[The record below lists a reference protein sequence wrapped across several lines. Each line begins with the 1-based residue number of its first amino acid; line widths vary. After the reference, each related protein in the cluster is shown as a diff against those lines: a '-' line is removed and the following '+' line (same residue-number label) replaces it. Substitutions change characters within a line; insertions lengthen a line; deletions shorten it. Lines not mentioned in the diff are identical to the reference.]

1 MSLRTLLRIV
11 SYFVVNSKIS
21 TIFADRDWMRLAQA
35 TGTPF
40 YYHSPRRQ
48 SGDLKWKAEF
58 ENILKEQVISDV
70 IPLWTR
76 ILNI

>member
-1 MSLRTLLRIV
+1 
-11 SYFVVNSKIS
+11 
-21 TIFADRDWMRLAQA
+21 MRLADA
-35 TGTPF
+35 TETSF
-40 YYHSPRRQ
+40 HYHSPRRQ
-48 SGDLKWKAEF
+48 SGDLKWKEEF

>member
-1 MSLRTLLRIV
+1 LFNLEIP
-11 SYFVVNSKIS
+11 
-21 TIFADRDWMRLAQA
+21 TIFAALKWMRLAEA
-35 TGTPF
+35 LGMPF
-40 YYHSPRRQ
+40 HYHSPRRL

>member
-1 MSLRTLLRIV
+1 V
-11 SYFVVNSKIS
+11 
-21 TIFADRDWMRLAQA
+21 AEA
-35 TGTPF
+35 TGTSF

-58 ENILKEQVISDV
+58 ENILKELVINYV
-70 IPLWTR
+70 IPLWTK

>member
-1 MSLRTLLRIV
+1 M
-11 SYFVVNSKIS
+11 
-21 TIFADRDWMRLAQA
+21 FADLEWRRVAEA
-35 TGTPF
+35 TGISF

-58 ENILKEQVISDV
+58 ENILKEQVICDV
-70 IPLWTR
+70 IPLCTR